1 MVNSKNLGRII
12 SMLLVVAMMM
22 TSVPVNTM
30 AADVADSIA
39 IQDADTVGDETV
51 AEVSATEEGDESSA
65 EKENESTDTQEATIP
80 EATDSDNSG
89 TKEEDTIIDAA
100 IDDAKETENI
110 TEDVESLVE
119 EDTLIGE
126 DSLAEDTENVIIN
139 DELEVQD
146 DEVSN
151 GSMESPIS
159 LDIGKDYTINANETY
174 YFQTDFE
181 QCGYTFNFTLNNDSQ
196 WGGVFSGNNI

>member
-1 MVNSKNLGRII
+1 MNGKNLGRII

-51 AEVSATEEGDESSA
+51 AEVSETEEGDESSA

-80 EATDSDNSG
+80 EATDSDNSD

-146 DEVSN
+146 DEESN

-159 LDIGKDYTINANETY
+159 LEIGKDYTINANETY